1 MQVKWDAQ
9 TQSARPIS
17 HGIIKPSNIQ
27 TNNSADTR
35 ARINKGALKQTETS
49 MLASLMSGLGEMS
62 ALAIAIWISVIV
74 HATILTIKFAPPE
87 LKKLR
92 DNLPTLEVMLV
103 NAKTK
108 KASEHADVLAQANL
122 DHGGNT
128 DENHKLKTALPS
140 PTQKTTEVTLK
151 PAPAAR
157 NSAKSAQKQ
166 AQEVHE
172 QKHVAE
178 VEKQAQ
184 ELLTQ
189 MNGKHK
195 ADSLPT
201 QQAAAAQP
209 DKGQQQVLS
218 KSLDT
223 TSFAAQALEI
233 DRLEALIA
241 KQQDEFQKRPKR
253 KFIGARTKEYRF
265 ALYVEA
271 WRQKI
276 EKIGNLNY
284 PQAAKDKKLY
294 GQLRLTVSIKA
305 DGSLESIEINK
316 SSGSKILDEAARHI
330 VELGAPYAS
339 FPADIRK
346 DTDILSVTR
355 TWTFTQDANL
365 ATE

>member
-1 MQVKWDAQ
+1 MKNPSTSIGEKPALLVKN
-9 TQSARPIS
+9 
-17 HGIIKPSNIQ
+17 HGIIQSVPQKVNVTP
-27 TNNSADTR
+27 TNSPINLQPKKFTDQLADKFN
-35 ARINKGALKQTETS
+35 AMG
-49 MLASLMSGLGEMS
+49 G
-62 ALAIAIWISVIV
+62 LAIAIWLSILV
-74 HATILTIKFAPPE
+74 HAVIFTVKFAPPE

-92 DNLPTLEVMLV
+92 DNMPSLEVMLV

-122 DHGGNT
+122 DRGGNT
-128 DENHKLKTALPS
+128 DENHKLKTALPA
-140 PTQKTTEVTLK
+140 PVQKMTEVTVK
-151 PAPAAR
+151 PSPSAK
-157 NSAKSAQKQ
+157 NSAASAQKQ
-166 AQEVHE
+166 AQTRE
-172 QKHVAE
+172 QKRVAE
-178 VEKQAQ
+178 LDKQAQ
-184 ELLTQ
+184 EILTQ
-189 MNGKHK
+189 VNSKHK
-195 ADSLPT
+195 VDSVPT

-209 DKGQQQVLS
+209 DKGNQQALS

-223 TSFAAQALEI
+223 SSLAAQALEI

-253 KFIGARTKEYRF
+253 KFIGARTQEYRF

-284 PQAAKDKKLY
+284 PQAAKDNKLY

-305 DGSLESIEINK
+305 DGSLEGIEINK

-330 VELGAPYAS
+330 VELAAPYAS
-339 FPADIRK
+339 FPDNIRK

-355 TWTFTQDANL
+355 TWTFTQDDNL

>member
-1 MQVKWDAQ
+1 MKNSSTPIGFEPTALVK
-9 TQSARPIS
+9 S
-17 HGIIKPSNIQ
+17 HGIISAG
-27 TNNSADTR
+27 NSLDAIANAKTT
-35 ARINKGALKQTETS
+35 KQTEVTT
-49 MLASLMSGLGEMS
+49 LASLMSHLKKMS
-62 ALAIAIWISVIV
+62 ILTIAIWISLAV
-74 HATILTIKFAPPE
+74 HAAILTVKFAPPE

-92 DNLPTLEVMLV
+92 DNLPSLEVMLV
-103 NAKTK
+103 NAKTT

-122 DHGGNT
+122 DRGGNT
-128 DENHKLKTALPS
+128 DENHKLKTALPAPVQKITEATVKPS
-140 PTQKTTEVTLK
+140 PSAQNSTQSVQAQAQE
-151 PAPAAR
+151 AR
-157 NSAKSAQKQ
+157 EQKQIAEADKSAQ
-166 AQEVHE
+166 V
-172 QKHVAE
+172 
-178 VEKQAQ
+178 
-184 ELLTQ
+184 LLTQ
-189 MNGKHK
+189 ANAIHK
-195 ADSLPT
+195 VEPQPA
-201 QQAAAAQP
+201 QQATSTQP
-209 DKGQQQVLS
+209 DKGQQQALS

-223 TSFAAQALEI
+223 NSLAAQALEI

-253 KFIGARTKEYRF
+253 KFIGARTQEYRF

-284 PQAAKDKKLY
+284 PQAAKDNKLY

-339 FPADIRK
+339 FPENIRK

-355 TWTFTQDANL
+355 TWTFTQNDDL